1 MTATNLPYDEVL
13 TGSGTLEPKAAG
25 TDNAYQAATWGIILA
40 NMAGSVDFEVLNSA
54 GSYVTLKSYT
64 ADSAENIALGTDAKV
79 RITYTGLS
87 GTTVKIMDQD
97 KIRN

>member
-1 MTATNLPYDEVL
+1 MTAITLPYDAVL

-25 TDNAYQAATWGIILA
+25 TDKPYQADTWGVILA
-40 NMAGSVDFEVLNSA
+40 NMAGSFDFEVLNSA

-64 ADSAENIALGTDAKV
+64 ADSAENIGLGTDAKV

-87 GTTVKIMDQD
+87 STTV
-97 KIRN
+97 